1 MEGAMRDATERDRQR
16 GRQRDRQR
24 DRQTGRQADRQT
36 DRQTEKERE
45 TEKAIMF
52 IKQAFLKLNKC
63 SLNKKSDAVQI
74 DLG

>member
-16 GRQRDRQR
+16 GRQR
-24 DRQTGRQADRQT
+24 
-36 DRQTEKERE
+36 E
-45 TEKAIMF
+45 TEKAIMS